1 MLNEIIKQKT
11 TEEEHVFQQFCDCV
25 DADLR
30 WRGLPP
36 IAETDEERRQKVVLY
51 MLRSIE
57 AYKWFASLVGGL
69 DVLERLLGKR
79 ASVSPHLAKRDPDAK
94 TKRPVILRKI
104 DR

>member
-1 MLNEIIKQKT
+1 MPNEIIMRKLS
-11 TEEEHVFQQFCDCV
+11 EEEHVFQQFCDCV
-25 DADLR
+25 DADLK

-51 MLRSIE
+51 MLHSIE

-79 ASVSPHLAKRDPDAK
+79 ASVSPHIAKQDPAANK
-94 TKRPVILRKI
+94 KRPVILRKI